1 MGITLDGKTL
11 FELPIYRVSEDTYYK
26 DFGEYY
32 EKRKIS
38 HNDPLYEESLNQ
50 NLLKE
55 YGGQW
60 KYNEI
65 IGYLRFYKYAN
76 DIRCFYY
83 RVNKKKIIKTR
94 NKQFIPIDDTIYKI
108 TIKSSYDNQRIAKE
122 MIEMVNSCSTLL
134 DINKRYIDRDF
145 FDNIVNC
152 IDWQVLIGLDKKG
165 NL

>member
-65 IGYLRFYKYAN
+65 IGYLRFYKYV
-76 DIRCFYY
+76 DY
-83 RVNKKKIIKTR
+83 
-94 NKQFIPIDDTIYKI
+94 FIN
-108 TIKSSYDNQRIAKE
+108 IKSSYDNQ
-122 MIEMVNSCSTLL
+122 
-134 DINKRYIDRDF
+134 
-145 FDNIVNC
+145 
-152 IDWQVLIGLDKKG
+152 
-165 NL
+165 